1 MTFPFFKAKPSAPRI
16 VELPSSLDR
25 IYAIGDL
32 HGRIDHL
39 EAMDQMIAA
48 ELAETPEIAAAVVY
62 LGDYIDRG
70 PHSAHVLDH
79 LTAPAPFA
87 APRIC
92 LIGNHDR
99 MLLDV
104 LDGNR
109 APQDW
114 LELGGASTL
123 MSYSDEVGGL
133 SRLSRRALRQKILD
147 LVPER
152 HILFLRALPEAARS
166 AQVLFSH
173 AGGNPGKQLEA
184 QTIADLTE
192 RRPEDTE
199 GDSAPKHGLI
209 SVHGHMRETIFLD
222 KVFRICVDM
231 TGARGD
237 VLGALCLDCEKMSRR
252 FLTVL
257 GKEK

>member
-1 MTFPFFKAKPSAPRI
+1 MTFPFFKPKGPAPRI
-16 VELPSSLDR
+16 VDLQAPLDR
-25 IYAIGDL
+25 IYAVGDI

-39 EAMDQMIAA
+39 EAMDQLIAA
-48 ELAETPEIAAAVVY
+48 ELAETPEIAAAVIY

-79 LTAPAPFA
+79 LTAPAPYSA
-87 APRIC
+87 SRIC

-104 LDGNR
+104 VDGR
-109 APQDW
+109 IAPQDW
-114 LELGGASTL
+114 LDLGGASTL
-123 MSYSDEVGGL
+123 MSYSGESGGL
-133 SRLSRRALRQKILD
+133 SRLSRRALRQKVLD

-152 HILFLRALPEAARS
+152 HIRFLRALPEAARS

-184 QTIADLTE
+184 QTVADLTE
-192 RRPEDTE
+192 RRPEESE
-199 GDSAPKHGLI
+199 GGSAPKHGLI

-237 VLGALCLDCEKMSRR
+237 VLGALRLDCEKMSRR
-252 FLTVL
+252 FLTVTD
-257 GKEK
+257 KEK